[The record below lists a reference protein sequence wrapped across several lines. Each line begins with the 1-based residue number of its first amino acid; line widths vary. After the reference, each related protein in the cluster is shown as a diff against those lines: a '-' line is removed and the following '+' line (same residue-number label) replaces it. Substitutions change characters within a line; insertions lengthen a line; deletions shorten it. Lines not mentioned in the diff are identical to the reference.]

1 MDQNFSLM
9 AQSRANYYTAGS
21 PVQFVRVELLKG
33 DTTGEVAVCLTFKN
47 VGTEPLT
54 GLVVHFKCKDAAG
67 QVLCEDDFYY
77 EQLNAQPGAVFG
89 SDDAVYVSDTPVS
102 SVEVEQDRAFLN
114 GRGVDLRN
122 YKRVR
127 LNMPRVL
134 PGSIAKT
141 LQQRTGNVQLTCV
154 PQDTEY
160 GWFCACGALNRADEE
175 VCHVCGQ
182 KLAALLPFDAE
193 ALKAEKDKRLQK
205 EADERRRTEE
215 QAKAAAAEKAKKS
228 KKTAMIMTPIICLCI
243 VAIIVFTQVVLPKQK
258 YDKAME
264 LSNAGDYEA
273 ALTLLD
279 GLNYKD
285 SAEKRETIYNKWLL
299 INAKVGDT
307 INFGAYE
314 QDDDISNGKEII
326 EWIVLAK
333 QNNRLFVI
341 SRYAIDARPY
351 NAEQKEATWETCSL
365 RQWLN
370 TEFLDSAFSDSEKAM
385 IAAVTV
391 SAEKNPEYITSPG
404 KSTQDKVLLLS
415 IAEAERYFT
424 SNDARACEPT
434 AYAESNGASPAGNG
448 NCWWRLRTPGDSQSC
463 TGEVHCTGVI
473 LNTGSDV
480 SFAGVAI
487 RPAMW
492 IDLSD

>member
-160 GWFCACGALNRADEE
+160 GWFCACGAFHPNEENTTVCNADRYPGGGPPGRRTPAAG
-175 VCHVCGQ
+175 GQ
-182 KLAALLPFDAE
+182 
-193 ALKAEKDKRLQK
+193 
-205 EADERRRTEE
+205 RRRQQCGPGARSRT
-215 QAKAAAAEKAKKS
+215 AAAG
-228 KKTAMIMTPIICLCI
+228 TACPGCQRP
-243 VAIIVFTQVVLPKQK
+243 ARHGQRR
-258 YDKAME
+258 
-264 LSNAGDYEA
+264 AGSHHR
-273 ALTLLD
+273 
-279 GLNYKD
+279 
-285 SAEKRETIYNKWLL
+285 SAGHP
-299 INAKVGDT
+299 A
-307 INFGAYE
+307 
-314 QDDDISNGKEII
+314 
-326 EWIVLAK
+326 
-333 QNNRLFVI
+333 
-341 SRYAIDARPY
+341 
-351 NAEQKEATWETCSL
+351 
-365 RQWLN
+365 
-370 TEFLDSAFSDSEKAM
+370 
-385 IAAVTV
+385 
-391 SAEKNPEYITSPG
+391 
-404 KSTQDKVLLLS
+404 
-415 IAEAERYFT
+415 AER
-424 SNDARACEPT
+424 
-434 AYAESNGASPAGNG
+434 
-448 NCWWRLRTPGDSQSC
+448 L
-463 TGEVHCTGVI
+463 
-473 LNTGSDV
+473 
-480 SFAGVAI
+480 
-487 RPAMW
+487 
-492 IDLSD
+492 